1 MCGLGGVD
9 RLLCSEGA
17 SCGLSLH
24 LRDPGCIACGL
35 GLRHAVLMQRSPAR
49 CAGHGY
55 RGGGLWSCYQHTG
68 QHGAIARDYYR
79 TQTVPANPADPD
91 MAALL
96 REYDQ
101 LGAASDRIQLRVL
114 KRAPAWS
121 ARHV

>member
-1 MCGLGGVD
+1 MKNIPVICRRYRGGAHEA
-9 RLLCSEGA
+9 LLIFPWDDA
-17 SCGLSLH
+17 
-24 LRDPGCIACGL
+24 
-35 GLRHAVLMQRSPAR
+35 
-49 CAGHGY
+49 
-55 RGGGLWSCYQHTG
+55 GGGLWSCYQHTG

-101 LGAASDRIQLRVL
+101 LGAASDRIPLRVL